1 MGLGV
6 VLLAPDGERR
16 EHSALAPGHGCN
28 NESELHA
35 LCLAIELAVAAGA
48 RRLILRGDSDLA
60 VRYVTGVD
68 STAVV
73 RLLPLIARARE
84 GLDAIRRR
92 APAVAAAPSQCRRRP
107 PFASGAGAGCR
118 RHAQACPAAS
128 PVSRRCGKA
137 AVFRL

>member
-16 EHSALAPGHGCN
+16 EHFALAPGHGCN

-84 GLDAIRRR
+84 GLMQFDDAHLLWLPRHRNADADRLSRQALGLAAGVTPKPARRR
-92 APAVAAAPSQCRRRP
+92 RR
-107 PFASGAGAGCR
+107 
-118 RHAQACPAAS
+118 
-128 PVSRRCGKA
+128 
-137 AVFRL
+137 

>member
-6 VLLAPDGERR
+6 VLVAPDGERR

-84 GLDAIRRR
+84 GLMQFDDAHLLWLPRHRNADADRLSRQALGLAAGVTPKPARRR
-92 APAVAAAPSQCRRRP
+92 RR
-107 PFASGAGAGCR
+107 
-118 RHAQACPAAS
+118 
-128 PVSRRCGKA
+128 
-137 AVFRL
+137 

>member
-68 STAVV
+68 STAVA

-84 GLDAIRRR
+84 GLARFDDARLLWLPRHRNADADRLSRQALGLVAGVTPKPARRR
-92 APAVAAAPSQCRRRP
+92 RR
-107 PFASGAGAGCR
+107 
-118 RHAQACPAAS
+118 
-128 PVSRRCGKA
+128 
-137 AVFRL
+137 

>member
-6 VLLAPDGERR
+6 VLVAPDGERR

-68 STAVV
+68 STAVA

-84 GLDAIRRR
+84 GLARFDDARLLWLPRHRNADADRLSRQALGLAAGVTPKPARRR
-92 APAVAAAPSQCRRRP
+92 RR
-107 PFASGAGAGCR
+107 
-118 RHAQACPAAS
+118 
-128 PVSRRCGKA
+128 
-137 AVFRL
+137 

>member
-84 GLDAIRRR
+84 GLMQFDDAHLLWLPRHRNADADRLSRQALGLAAGVTPKPARRR
-92 APAVAAAPSQCRRRP
+92 RR
-107 PFASGAGAGCR
+107 
-118 RHAQACPAAS
+118 
-128 PVSRRCGKA
+128 
-137 AVFRL
+137 

>member
-6 VLLAPDGERR
+6 VLVAPDGERR

-35 LCLAIELAVAAGA
+35 LCLAIELASEAGA

-68 STAVV
+68 STAVA
-73 RLLPLIARARE
+73 RLLPLIALARE
-84 GLDAIRRR
+84 GLMQFDDAHLLWLPRHRNADADRLSRQALGLAAGVTPKPARRR
-92 APAVAAAPSQCRRRP
+92 RR
-107 PFASGAGAGCR
+107 
-118 RHAQACPAAS
+118 
-128 PVSRRCGKA
+128 
-137 AVFRL
+137 

>member
-6 VLLAPDGERR
+6 VLVAPDGERR

-68 STAVV
+68 STAVA

-84 GLDAIRRR
+84 GLMQFDDAHLLWLPRHRNADADRLSRQALGLAAGVTPKPARRR
-92 APAVAAAPSQCRRRP
+92 RR
-107 PFASGAGAGCR
+107 
-118 RHAQACPAAS
+118 
-128 PVSRRCGKA
+128 
-137 AVFRL
+137 

>member
-68 STAVV
+68 STAVA
-73 RLLPLIARARE
+73 RLLPLIARARV
-84 GLDAIRRR
+84 GLARFDDARLLWLPRHRNADADRLSRQALGLAAGVTPKPARRR
-92 APAVAAAPSQCRRRP
+92 RR
-107 PFASGAGAGCR
+107 
-118 RHAQACPAAS
+118 
-128 PVSRRCGKA
+128 
-137 AVFRL
+137 

>member
-68 STAVV
+68 STAVA

-84 GLDAIRRR
+84 GLARFDDARLLWLPRHRNADADRLSRQALGLAAGVTPKPALRRGR
-92 APAVAAAPSQCRRRP
+92 
-107 PFASGAGAGCR
+107 
-118 RHAQACPAAS
+118 
-128 PVSRRCGKA
+128 
-137 AVFRL
+137 

>member
-35 LCLAIELAVAAGA
+35 LCLAIELASAAGA
-48 RRLILRGDSDLA
+48 LRLILRGDSDLA

-68 STAVV
+68 STAVA
-73 RLLPLIARARE
+73 RLRPLIARARE
-84 GLDAIRRR
+84 GLARFDEARLLWLPRHRNAEADRLSRLALGLPPGSATPPPSRRR
-92 APAVAAAPSQCRRRP
+92 R
-107 PFASGAGAGCR
+107 
-118 RHAQACPAAS
+118 
-128 PVSRRCGKA
+128 
-137 AVFRL
+137 